1 MAIVTHRKKA
11 AGFHSLE
18 GFNKEEVE
26 IASKLGTTAVAA
38 VKKYISKAKLR
49 LFDDESKA
57 YQELNQELRSGN
69 FHAVVDRFHC
79 TPMSL
84 AISRY
89 GFSAPERSLYQGT
102 HGFCHTE
109 G

>member
-57 YQELNQELRSGN
+57 YLKLRSGN
-69 FHAVVDRFHC
+69 FHAVVDRVPLHACEPCNIQIRF
-79 TPMSL
+79 
-84 AISRY
+84 
-89 GFSAPERSLYQGT
+89 
-102 HGFCHTE
+102 FCP
-109 G
+109 